1 MTNILVTGGAGYIG
15 SHTCLALTE
24 KGHTPVVYDN
34 LVNGHRE
41 FVQWGPFEQGDV
53 RDRARLEQ
61 VIQSYKPEAIVHFAG
76 LIEVA
81 ESVANPIAFFDNNVS
96 GSVTLFATALEA
108 GIDKIVFSSTCATY
122 GIPQEIPM
130 RESHPQSP
138 ISPYG
143 TSKLLVERILNDLD
157 TYQNMR
163 SVILRYFNA
172 AGADVKGRIGEW
184 HNPESHVIPI
194 AIDVARGKRSLF
206 KIYGSNYPTIDGTCI
221 RDFIHVADL
230 ADAHA
235 RSIDYLLGGGTSIA
249 LNLGTGQGTSVKQL
263 VQAIERI
270 SNTRLPTELAA
281 RRQGDPPELVADN
294 TKAKAILRWQPI
306 HGLEDIVKSAWNWHH
321 KADGDVAKHVQI
333 SEPI

>member
-15 SHTCLALTE
+15 SHTCLALSE
-24 KGHTPVVYDN
+24 RGYTPVVYDS

-41 FVQWGPFEQGDV
+41 FVQWGPFEQGDI
-53 RDRARLEQ
+53 RDQQRLEQ
-61 VIQSYKPEAIVHFAG
+61 VIQAYKPAAIVHFAG

-81 ESVANPIAFFDNNVS
+81 ESITNPIAFFDNNVS
-96 GSVTLFATALEA
+96 GSLALFACALRA
-108 GIDKIVFSSTCATY
+108 GIDKVVFSSTCATY

-143 TSKLLVERILNDLD
+143 TSKLLVEKLLADLS
-157 TYQNMR
+157 TFQNLR

-172 AGADVKGRIGEW
+172 AGADLKGRIGER

-194 AIDVARGKRSLF
+194 AIDVARGARPVF
-206 KIYGSNYPTIDGTCI
+206 RIYGSDYPTPDGTCI

-235 RSIDYLLGGGTSIA
+235 RGIDYLLGGGASVA

-263 VQAIERI
+263 VHVIERM
-270 SNTRLPTELAA
+270 SNIRLPIEFAA
-281 RRQGDPPELVADN
+281 RREGDPPQLIADN
-294 TKAKAILRWQPI
+294 TKAKMTLQWQPFQQ
-306 HGLEDIVKSAWNWHH
+306 LEDIVKSAWNWHRR
-321 KADGDVAKHVQI
+321 ADADAPKSV
-333 SEPI
+333 